1 MKYVKRNGGKDI
13 MMTSTELIVVI
24 CGLILTALAI
34 VVAIQKFKAL
44 ELLAMVEE
52 DLANFYVP
60 EILQIHDTEND
71 KTAETDTNND
81 NVDTTK
87 EEDEHE
93 PDSDDI
99 SVPVG

>member
-1 MKYVKRNGGKDI
+1 

-24 CGLILTALAI
+24 CGLILTGLAI
-34 VVAIQKFKAL
+34 VVAIQKFKAV

-60 EILQIHDTEND
+60 EILQIQDTENG
-71 KTAETDTNND
+71 KTTKTTTNND
-81 NVDTTK
+81 ITDTTR

-93 PDSDDI
+93 SDSDDI

>member
-1 MKYVKRNGGKDI
+1 

-24 CGLILTALAI
+24 CGLILTGLAI

-60 EILQIHDTEND
+60 EILQIQDTENG
-71 KTAETDTNND
+71 KTTETTTTNND
-81 NVDTTK
+81 ITDTTR

-93 PDSDDI
+93 PDSDNI

>member
-1 MKYVKRNGGKDI
+1 

-24 CGLILTALAI
+24 CGLILTGLAI
-34 VVAIQKFKAL
+34 VVIIQKFKAL
-44 ELLAMVEE
+44 ELLASVEE

-60 EILQIHDTEND
+60 EILQFQDTENG
-71 KTAETDTNND
+71 KTTETGTNND
-81 NVDTTK
+81 NIDTTR

-93 PDSDDI
+93 SDSDDI

>member
-1 MKYVKRNGGKDI
+1 

-24 CGLILTALAI
+24 CGLILTGLAI
-34 VVAIQKFKAL
+34 VVLVQKFKAL

-60 EILQIHDTEND
+60 EILQIQDTEND
-71 KTAETDTNND
+71 KTTETNTNND
-81 NVDTTK
+81 ITDTTK

>member
-1 MKYVKRNGGKDI
+1 

-24 CGLILTALAI
+24 CGLILTGLAI
-34 VVAIQKFKAL
+34 VVLIQKFKAL

-60 EILQIHDTEND
+60 EILQIQDTDND
-71 KTAETDTNND
+71 TTTETDD

>member
-1 MKYVKRNGGKDI
+1 

-24 CGLILTALAI
+24 CGLILTGLAI
-34 VVAIQKFKAL
+34 VVIIQKFKAL
-44 ELLAMVEE
+44 ELLASVEE

-60 EILQIHDTEND
+60 EILQIQDTEND
-71 KTAETDTNND
+71 KTTETDTNND

-93 PDSDDI
+93 PDSDNI

>member
-1 MKYVKRNGGKDI
+1 

-24 CGLILTALAI
+24 CGLILTGMAI
-34 VVAIQKFKAL
+34 VVIIQKFKAL
-44 ELLAMVEE
+44 ELLAQIEE

-60 EILQIHDTEND
+60 EILQIQDTEND
-71 KTAETDTNND
+71 KTTETVTNND
-81 NVDTTK
+81 NIDTTK

>member
-1 MKYVKRNGGKDI
+1 

-24 CGLILTALAI
+24 CGLILTGLAI
-34 VVAIQKFKAL
+34 VVLIQKFKAL
-44 ELLAMVEE
+44 EFLAMVEE

-60 EILQIHDTEND
+60 EILQIQDTEND
-71 KTAETDTNND
+71 ETTETDTN

-99 SVPVG
+99 SVPVD

>member
-1 MKYVKRNGGKDI
+1 

-24 CGLILTALAI
+24 CGLILTGLAI
-34 VVAIQKFKAL
+34 VVIIQKFKAL
-44 ELLAMVEE
+44 ELLASVEE

-60 EILQIHDTEND
+60 EILQIQDTEND
-71 KTAETDTNND
+71 TTTETDINND
-81 NVDTTK
+81 ITDTTK

>member
-1 MKYVKRNGGKDI
+1 

-34 VVAIQKFKAL
+34 VVLIQKFKAL

-60 EILQIHDTEND
+60 EILQIQDTENN
-71 KTAETDTNND
+71 TTETDTNND

-93 PDSDDI
+93 PDSDSI

>member
-1 MKYVKRNGGKDI
+1 

-24 CGLILTALAI
+24 CGLILTGLAI
-34 VVAIQKFKAL
+34 VVLIQKFKAL

-60 EILQIHDTEND
+60 EILQIQDTEND
-71 KTAETDTNND
+71 TTTETDTN

-93 PDSDDI
+93 PDSDNI

>member
-1 MKYVKRNGGKDI
+1 

-24 CGLILTALAI
+24 CGLILTGLAI
-34 VVAIQKFKAL
+34 VVLIQKFKAL

-60 EILQIHDTEND
+60 EILQIQDTEND
-71 KTAETDTNND
+71 KSTETDTNND

>member
-1 MKYVKRNGGKDI
+1 

-24 CGLILTALAI
+24 CGLILTGLAI
-34 VVAIQKFKAL
+34 VVIIQKFKAL
-44 ELLAMVEE
+44 ELLASVEE

-60 EILQIHDTEND
+60 EILQIRDTEND
-71 KTAETDTNND
+71 KTTETTTNND
-81 NVDTTK
+81 ITDTTR

-93 PDSDDI
+93 SDSDDI

>member
-1 MKYVKRNGGKDI
+1 

-24 CGLILTALAI
+24 CGLILTGLAI
-34 VVAIQKFKAL
+34 VVIIQKFKAL

-60 EILQIHDTEND
+60 EILQIQDTEND
-71 KTAETDTNND
+71 KTAETTTNND
-81 NVDTTK
+81 ITDTIR

-93 PDSDDI
+93 SDSDDI

>member
-1 MKYVKRNGGKDI
+1 

-24 CGLILTALAI
+24 CGLILTGLAI
-34 VVAIQKFKAL
+34 VVLIQKFKAL
-44 ELLAMVEE
+44 ELLASVEE

-60 EILQIHDTEND
+60 EILQIQDTEND
-71 KTAETDTNND
+71 KTTETDTNND

>member
-1 MKYVKRNGGKDI
+1 

-24 CGLILTALAI
+24 CGLILTGLAI
-34 VVAIQKFKAL
+34 VVIIQKFKAL
-44 ELLAMVEE
+44 ELLASVEG

-60 EILQIHDTEND
+60 EILQIQDTEND
-71 KTAETDTNND
+71 KTTETDTNND
-81 NVDTTK
+81 NTDTTK

>member
-1 MKYVKRNGGKDI
+1 

-24 CGLILTALAI
+24 CGLILTGLAI
-34 VVAIQKFKAL
+34 VVLIQKFKAL
-44 ELLAMVEE
+44 ELLASIEE

-60 EILQIHDTEND
+60 EILQIQDTEND
-71 KTAETDTNND
+71 TTTETDTN

>member
-1 MKYVKRNGGKDI
+1 

-24 CGLILTALAI
+24 CGLILTGLAI
-34 VVAIQKFKAL
+34 VVLIQKFKAL
-44 ELLAMVEE
+44 ELLASVEE

-60 EILQIHDTEND
+60 EILQIQDTEND
-71 KTAETDTNND
+71 ETTETDND

>member
-1 MKYVKRNGGKDI
+1 

-24 CGLILTALAI
+24 CGLILTGLAI
-34 VVAIQKFKAL
+34 VVLIQKFKAL

-60 EILQIHDTEND
+60 EIMQIQDTEND
-71 KTAETDTNND
+71 KTTETDTNND

-99 SVPVG
+99 SVPVD

>member
-1 MKYVKRNGGKDI
+1 

-24 CGLILTALAI
+24 CGLILTGLAI
-34 VVAIQKFKAL
+34 VVLIQKFKAL
-44 ELLAMVEE
+44 EFLAMVEE

-60 EILQIHDTEND
+60 EILQIQDTEND
-71 KTAETDTNND
+71 ETTETDND

>member
-1 MKYVKRNGGKDI
+1 

-24 CGLILTALAI
+24 CGLILTGLAI
-34 VVAIQKFKAL
+34 VVIIQKFKAL

-60 EILQIHDTEND
+60 EILQIQDTENG
-71 KTAETDTNND
+71 KTTETDTNND
-81 NVDTTK
+81 ITDTTR

-93 PDSDDI
+93 SDSDDI

>member
-1 MKYVKRNGGKDI
+1 

-24 CGLILTALAI
+24 CGLILTGLAI
-34 VVAIQKFKAL
+34 VVLIQKFKAL

-60 EILQIHDTEND
+60 EILQIQDTESD
-71 KTAETDTNND
+71 KTTETNND

>member
-1 MKYVKRNGGKDI
+1 

-24 CGLILTALAI
+24 CGLILTGLAI
-34 VVAIQKFKAL
+34 VVLIQKFKAL

-60 EILQIHDTEND
+60 EIMQIQDTEND
-71 KTAETDTNND
+71 KTTETDTNND

>member
-1 MKYVKRNGGKDI
+1 

-24 CGLILTALAI
+24 CGLILTGLAI
-34 VVAIQKFKAL
+34 VVLIQKFKAL
-44 ELLAMVEE
+44 EFLAMVEE

-60 EILQIHDTEND
+60 EILQIQDTDND
-71 KTAETDTNND
+71 TTTETDD